1 MNSPICGKLI
11 KMLAWDNFRM
21 QNSKLYD
28 QSFPQGQGGR
38 VPTQYFYYTTVMGNS
53 DKMCHASLQQN
64 SLMTLPVLLT
74 VRRCSW
80 ILICLQIIWLLFRD
94 GCAAVLQPR
103 LWEGV
108 QHQAELWRLLQVAL
122 KSKHTLTERNA
133 YIQMTLG
140 IILAIPTF
148 MMPTKAGAAV
158 RYLKITADQ
167 QIITFST
174 LAE

>member
-1 MNSPICGKLI
+1 MNS
-11 KMLAWDNFRM
+11 NFFADHLVVVPRW
-21 QNSKLYD
+21 LY
-28 QSFPQGQGGR
+28 SCA
-38 VPTQYFYYTTVMGNS
+38 TTVAVGRS
-53 DKMCHASLQQN
+53 TTS
-64 SLMTLPVLLT
+64 SRTLMTLAGGIKIKT
-74 VRRCSW
+74 Y
-80 ILICLQIIWLLFRD
+80 FN
-94 GCAAVLQPR
+94 
-103 LWEGV
+103 
-108 QHQAELWRLLQVAL
+108 
-122 KSKHTLTERNA
+122 TLTERNA